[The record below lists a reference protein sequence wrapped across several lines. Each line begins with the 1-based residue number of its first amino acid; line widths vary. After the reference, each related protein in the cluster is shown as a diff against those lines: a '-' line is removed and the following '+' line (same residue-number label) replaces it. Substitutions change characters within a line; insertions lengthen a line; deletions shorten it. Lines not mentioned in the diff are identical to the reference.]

1 MLAFSEFDFK
11 RLAAEELKKYSRIHL
26 VKLASHLLSGI
37 HHSQFVKWG
46 RPGIR
51 AQLMD
56 IKEKKLEMDFVVEG
70 NDQSMHVLNVVSP
83 GFTCALP
90 FSEYVCEK
98 IQGCLGQK
106 PSNPIIGNEL

>member
-1 MLAFSEFDFK
+1 MG
-11 RLAAEELKKYSRIHL
+11 ELKKYSRSGL
-26 VKLASHLLSGI
+26 VRLASHLLSGI
-37 HHSQFVKWG
+37 HHSQFLKWG

-56 IKEKKLEMDFVVEG
+56 IKEKKLEMDFVIEG
-70 NDQSMHVLNVVSP
+70 NDQSMHVLNAVSP

-98 IQGCLGQK
+98 IQGYLGEK
-106 PSNPIIGNEL
+106 PRNFLDN